1 MTFNDLKE
9 LLAKEDEVTL
19 IELLDLKSADMVEIL
34 ESYIFDC
41 QDKLRNYYGENSED
55 VGGEE
60 ISN

>member
-19 IELLDLKSADMVEIL
+19 IELLDLKSVEMVDIL

-41 QDKLRNYYGENSED
+41 QDKLRNYYGESPED
-55 VGGEE
+55 VGGKEV
-60 ISN
+60 SD